1 MKFFKDYSLT
11 IALTA
16 LFLISWLLQ
25 GIFQWQHEMSQ
36 AQQHGQQLQVS
47 DFANSFL
54 TSTFENWQSEFLQ
67 LFTFATLSTYLIHKD
82 SPQSR
87 DGDDEIKKL
96 LMRIDRKLNE
106 K

>member
-16 LFLISWLLQ
+16 LFLVSWLLQ
-25 GIFQWQHEMSQ
+25 GVFQWQHEMSQ

-67 LFTFATLSTYLIHKD
+67 LFTFATLSASLIHKG
-82 SPQSR
+82 SPQSK
-87 DGDDEIKKL
+87 DGDEEMRRL
-96 LMRIDRKLNE
+96 LNRIDRKLNE